1 MIRLILPMQI
11 SATLTTPRRSK
22 PAALRVLSE
31 MQGVRRVY
39 RLTQGW
45 AIEAVAWG
53 GFSATAV

>member
-1 MIRLILPMQI
+1 
-11 SATLTTPRRSK
+11 
-22 PAALRVLSE
+22 